1 MNFLRKPKYKFS
13 KKLGEGA
20 YGTVSAYYDNYGQKV
35 AIKEIKDLDN
45 SCDAIRILREI
56 KILKFF
62 TKYHHPNILSL
73 IDLNVDTSKKKFN
86 TISIITERGDTDLHE
101 LIYRYRKN
109 NVQLSEEHYKFIL
122 FQMLSG
128 IKHLH
133 SANVIHRDL
142 KPSNIII
149 NKDSTI
155 KIIDFGLSRS
165 YDPNMTEY
173 VVTRWYRA
181 PEVVLSPKEYE
192 HKMDIWAIG
201 CIMVELIIKEPLFRA
216 DDYLHLIKLMVT
228 TLNVPDDDL
237 SIYKYG
243 KKMIKKHKEKSKG
256 KLKKTF
262 SQFFRKKEKKY
273 YYPTDSTNIFEP
285 VSEILVELIESM
297 LSFNYS
303 TRPNSEYI
311 LNNKYFDE
319 YRYKLEKYKNPPVQ
333 FQLDIEQENYLI
345 ENRNL
350 VGIKN
355 LMYNEVVK
363 LKSIK
368 A

>member
-1 MNFLRKPKYKFS
+1 MNFFRKTKYKFS

-20 YGTVSAYYDNYGQKV
+20 YGTVSAYYDNNGQKV
-35 AIKEIKDLDN
+35 AIKEMKDLDN

-62 TKYHHPNILSL
+62 TKYNHPNILSL
-73 IDLNVDTSKKKFN
+73 IDLNVDTS

-149 NKDSTI
+149 NKDATI

-165 YDPNMTEY
+165 YNPNMTEY

-192 HKMDIWAIG
+192 HKIDIWAIG

-216 DDYLHLIKLMVT
+216 DNYLHLIKLMVN
-228 TLNVPDDDL
+228 TLNIPDDDL

-243 KKMIKKHKEKSKG
+243 KKWLKNHKKKSKG

-303 TRPNSEYI
+303 IRPNSEYI

-333 FQLDIEQENYLI
+333 FKLDIEQENDLI
-345 ENRNL
+345 ENNDI
-350 VGIKN
+350 VGIKK
-355 LMYNEVVK
+355 LMYNEVVEI
-363 LKSIK
+363 KSIK

>member
-1 MNFLRKPKYKFS
+1 M
-13 KKLGEGA
+13 
-20 YGTVSAYYDNYGQKV
+20 SAYYDNNGQKV

-73 IDLNVDTSKKKFN
+73 IDLNVDTCKKKFN

-165 YDPNMTEY
+165 CDSNMTEY

-201 CIMVELIIKEPLFRA
+201 CIMAELIIKQPLFKS
-216 DDYLHLIKLMVT
+216 DNYIQLIKLIINI
-228 TLNVPDDDL
+228 LNVSDADL
-237 SIYKYG
+237 LKYEFGYKI
-243 KKMIKKHKEKSKG
+243 M
-256 KLKKTF
+256 
-262 SQFFRKKEKKY
+262 KKEKEIIIVPVVGPSFLSLTKNMKVVRVGHLFLKH
-273 YYPTDSTNIFEP
+273 YPT
-285 VSEILVELIESM
+285 
-297 LSFNYS
+297 
-303 TRPNSEYI
+303 
-311 LNNKYFDE
+311 
-319 YRYKLEKYKNPPVQ
+319 
-333 FQLDIEQENYLI
+333 YL
-345 ENRNL
+345 
-350 VGIKN
+350 
-355 LMYNEVVK
+355 K
-363 LKSIK
+363 LKLTT
-368 A
+368 

>member
-1 MNFLRKPKYKFS
+1 MNFLRKTKYKFS
-13 KKLGEGA
+13 KKIGEGA
-20 YGTVSAYYDNYGQKV
+20 YGTVSAYNDQDGKRV
-35 AIKEIKDLDN
+35 AIKVIKELDN
-45 SCDAIRILREI
+45 VCDSIRILREI
-56 KILKFF
+56 KILKFY
-62 TKYHHPNILSL
+62 TKYSHPNILSL
-73 IDLNVDTSKKKFN
+73 IDINVNGYKKNLN

-128 IKHLH
+128 VKHLH
-133 SANVIHRDL
+133 SANIIHRDL

-165 YDPNMTEY
+165 YDSNMTEY

-201 CIMVELIIKEPLFRA
+201 CIMVELILKEPLFRA
-216 DDYLHLIKLMVT
+216 DNYLHLVKLIINI
-228 TLNVPDDDL
+228 LNVPDNDL

-243 KKMIKKHKEKSKG
+243 NRIIKKKKESK
-256 KLKKTF
+256 KIQKKTF
-262 SQFFRKKEKKY
+262 SQYFRKKEKKY
-273 YYPTDSTNIFEP
+273 NYPNNLTNIYEP
-285 VSEILVELIESM
+285 ISDTLFELIESM

-303 TRPNSEYI
+303 SRPNSECI

-333 FQLDIEQENYLI
+333 FQLDIEQENALI
-345 ENRNL
+345 ESDDL
-350 VGIKN
+350 IGIK
-355 LMYNEVVK
+355 K
-363 LKSIK
+363 LLYFECTN